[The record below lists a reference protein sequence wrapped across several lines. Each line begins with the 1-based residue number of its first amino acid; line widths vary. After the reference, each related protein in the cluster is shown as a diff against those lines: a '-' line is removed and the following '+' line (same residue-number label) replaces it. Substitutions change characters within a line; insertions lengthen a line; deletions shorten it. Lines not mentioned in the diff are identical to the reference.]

1 VKVGPLDLPVSNAPQ
16 LAGFAV
22 LVLAVIF
29 VARLSPLPAKFK
41 P

>member
-1 VKVGPLDLPVSNAPQ
+1 MKVGPLDLPVTNAMQ
-16 LAGFAV
+16 LVGFAL

-29 VARLSPLPAKFK
+29 VARKSPLPAQFK